1 MKRVG
6 PSNRPGDAGFTL
18 PEVIITVVLL
28 GLVVTAGSLM
38 IQSVN
43 EKTRLAVASS
53 NALSDLRYA
62 QETAMA
68 EHRDVSFA
76 VNTGDNSYSAVYA
89 ATGAAVKSPQKQSE
103 GMIVAVGVNETAGV
117 RITSGNP
124 SVTFNSDGIPFI
136 GGTDLAGPLTV
147 MTLNG
152 ERSIVLQPSGYS
164 EVQ

>member
-6 PSNRPGDAGFTL
+6 IHSRPGGAGFTL
-18 PEVIITVVLL
+18 PELIIAVVIL
-28 GLVVTAGSLM
+28 GIVAGVGSLM
-38 IQSVN
+38 FRAVN

-68 EHRDVSFA
+68 EHRDVNFTVS
-76 VNTGDNSYSAVYA
+76 GNSYSAVYA
-89 ATGAAVKSPQKQSE
+89 ASGVAIKSPQKQSE
-103 GMIVAVGVNETAGV
+103 GLIVVVGVAETAGV
-117 RITSGNP
+117 QITSANP
-124 SVTFNSDGIPFI
+124 TVTFNSDGIPFI
-136 GGTDLAGPLTV
+136 GGVDLAGPLTV